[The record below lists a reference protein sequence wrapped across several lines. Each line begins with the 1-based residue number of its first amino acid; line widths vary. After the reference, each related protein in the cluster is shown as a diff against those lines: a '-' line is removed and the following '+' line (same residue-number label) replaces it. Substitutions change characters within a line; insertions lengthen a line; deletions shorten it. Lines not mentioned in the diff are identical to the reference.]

1 MVSPLKTENTLLQSL
16 GIEIVSLEKDK
27 VVMTMPVDHRTH
39 QPAGYLH
46 GGASVALAE
55 TAASIGAY
63 LHIDSEKYNVF
74 GIEINANHIKSKRE
88 GIVTA
93 TAKPYHV
100 GRRTMVWDIQIVDE
114 QEQLICISRCTIGVV
129 PKRN

>member
-1 MVSPLKTENTLLQSL
+1 MNNTLMEAL
-16 GIEIVSLEKDK
+16 GIKLLSTDDQKII
-27 VVMTMPVDHRTH
+27 MTMPVDARTR

-55 TAASIGAY
+55 TAASIGA
-63 LHIDSEKYNVF
+63 LLQVDDENESVF

-93 TAKPYHV
+93 IATPFHIGK
-100 GRRTMVWDIQIVDE
+100 RTMVWNIDISDE
-114 QEQLICISRCTIGVV
+114 NDELVCVSRCTIGVIDD
-129 PKRN
+129 KRG